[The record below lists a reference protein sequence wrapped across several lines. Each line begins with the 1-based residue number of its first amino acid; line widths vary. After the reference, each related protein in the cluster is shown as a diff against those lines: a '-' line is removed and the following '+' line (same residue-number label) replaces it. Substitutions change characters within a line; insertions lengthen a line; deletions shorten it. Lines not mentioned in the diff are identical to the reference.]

1 MKKLLIVLLCLCL
14 CLTVAFAEEA
24 AENKTRIAII
34 SAMEN
39 EVKLLLSETEIE
51 RTDTIGGV
59 DYHVG
64 TLCGQNVVIAQAGIG
79 KVHSAAGAAT
89 MLNRYPVS
97 ALIFTGIA
105 GGVGEKTQ
113 VMDMVIGTKLVQHD
127 YGNQTQ
133 NGFEWTSEY
142 NDSDGYYSCDGD
154 LVSSAYNA
162 ATEVVGKEHVFKGVI
177 ATGDQFVAS
186 ETYVKY
192 LQDQFDALACEM
204 EGASVAAVCEQFG
217 VPYVVIRCMSDKADG
232 KAHETYDNFGDT
244 AADHSGKIVMKMLE
258 GFDETRTTN
267 TDKAGFSYEHDPRD
281 NPKAMRDIVANPEAV
296 YGFSPSTAE
305 ESTLKDYANA
315 LDWTA
320 PEQVAK
326 AREARQTYH
335 DSMSELYD
343 MMLAMIYEDKDV
355 ETIARAVSKRRNE
368 LRLEAEKDNPEG
380 LALAKKRN
388 LDTYGNEE
396 GPAADDLYQKYGSW
410 DMVLYKALGT
420 NAGMDACLGFY
431 DEYYYLYDLDN
442 EIGSLDE

>member
-14 CLTVAFAEEA
+14 CLTAAFAEEA

-105 GGVGEKTQ
+105 GGGGEKTQ

>member
-1 MKKLLIVLLCLCL
+1 MKKLLIILLCLCL
-14 CLTVAFAEEA
+14 CLTAAFAEEA

-142 NDSDGYYSCDGD
+142 NDAEGYYSCDGD

>member
-14 CLTVAFAEEA
+14 CLTAAFAEEA